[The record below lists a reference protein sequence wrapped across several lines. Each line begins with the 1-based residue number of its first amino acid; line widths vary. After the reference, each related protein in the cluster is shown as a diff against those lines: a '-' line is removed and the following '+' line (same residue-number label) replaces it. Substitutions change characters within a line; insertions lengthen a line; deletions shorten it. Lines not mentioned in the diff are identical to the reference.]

1 MLAGWLSDRIGT
13 LKVTISMIVLNA
25 LSILA
30 LLTAPNAF
38 SLVAFS
44 FLFGT
49 VYSVPVVGIT
59 LLTREFFRTVNYGK
73 VYPGISFALSI
84 GGAFSLSLVGYVYDF
99 SGSYVPAFLIALVFH
114 ALHIF
119 FVSLAAKQSRKQQEE
134 VKAL

>member
-1 MLAGWLSDRIGT
+1 
-13 LKVTISMIVLNA
+13 MIVLNA

-30 LLTAPNAF
+30 LLTAPNTF